1 MNALL
6 TSQNRLKLGLFGTN
20 GGATLT
26 RVPEVWKPGRTTT
39 WSDIVEVAKLADT
52 AGLEAS
58 LGYARWKSYLPDM
71 PEAGP
76 GFVMDPFTWAAGL
89 SMVTSYTTHIAT
101 VHGSVMHPVLAAK
114 QLSTLDHISGG
125 RIALNLVGGWNK
137 IELEMFGVGLKERT
151 AMYDELEEW
160 TQILRRLWTESEEFD
175 FHGEYYDVPGGLSRP
190 QPVQQPH
197 PPIINA
203 GASDRGLD
211 FATTYADICFAVP
224 DMAGVDARNR
234 VAQYKDTARA
244 KGREV
249 EVWTYCAVV
258 QRETRAEAEDYFE
271 YFTGAMADE
280 SMLGAWTANA
290 ATQMRALGYSEEA
303 IAATRAKFAAGS
315 GGPVLIGTA
324 ADIAD
329 QMAELNAD
337 GLDGILLTW
346 PDFLDGTKRLV
357 DPTTGVLRELEA
369 RGLREPFAGPGRI
382 PTGA

>member
-6 TSQNRLKLGLFGTN
+6 TSTNTLKLGLFGTN

-26 RVPEVWKPGRTTT
+26 RVPEVWKPGAKTT
-39 WSDIVEVAKLADT
+39 WAEIVEVAKIADA

-58 LGYARWKSYLPDM
+58 LGYARWKGYLPNM

-76 GFVMDPFTWAAGL
+76 GYVMDPFTWAAGL
-89 SMVTSYTTHIAT
+89 SMATNYTTHIAT

-114 QLSTLDHISGG
+114 QLSTLDHISSG

-160 TQILRRLWTESEEFD
+160 TQVLRKLWTEQDDFD

-190 QPVQQPH
+190 QPIQSPH

-211 FATTYADICFAVP
+211 FATSYADICFAVP
-224 DMAGVDARNR
+224 DMAGVDAKKR
-234 VAQYKDTARA
+234 VDQYKDAARA
-244 KGREV
+244 KGRDV

-271 YFTGAMADE
+271 YMTGPMADTT
-280 SMLGAWTANA
+280 MLDVWTSNA
-290 ATQMRALGYSEEA
+290 AGVMRANGLSEEV
-303 IAATRAKFAAGS
+303 IAAARAKFAAGS

-324 ADIAD
+324 ADIAE
-329 QMAELNAD
+329 QMAALSAD

-346 PDFLDGTKRLV
+346 PDFLDGVKRFV
-357 DPTTGVLRELEA
+357 DPETGVLRELES
-369 RGLREPFAGPGRI
+369 RGLRSPFTGPG
-382 PTGA
+382 GVVEVV